1 MILYNDVD
9 GFMNLENSARRW
21 RQGIFSLGMAATLSS
36 AIAAEFRFAEATID
50 DLQRQMVSGTLTAR
64 ELTAAYL
71 KRIADVDADGP
82 RLNAVIELNPEALA
96 LAERMDVE
104 RKSGRVRGPL
114 HGIPVL
120 IKDNI
125 DTADQ
130 MSTTAGSLALV
141 GARPPRD
148 AFIVARLREAGAV
161 LLGKTNLSEWANYR
175 STQSISGWS
184 GRGGQTRNPY
194 VLARN
199 PSGSSS
205 GSAAAVSANF
215 CVVAI
220 GTETSGSIMSPASAC
235 GVVGVKPTVGWVSRD
250 GIVPLSATQ
259 DTAGPITRTVRDAAL
274 VLAAIAGTDMRDAA
288 TRSIPAGMSMDPGA
302 VVGGDALKGARLGVV
317 RGPFGLHPR
326 MDAVVDDVIAKLRA
340 AGAIVVDR
348 VAVETLGRYG
358 AAQREVF
365 LYEFKAGLNRYLAEP
380 GRTAPV
386 KTLAEIIAFNAA
398 NQQTELPLFGQ
409 ELLVM
414 AEAKGPLSEKGY
426 EDARATLFRLARTEG
441 LDATMDAHGLDALVM
456 LTRGPAHLTDAV
468 NGDYST
474 GGSASLA
481 AAALCPAVTV
491 PATMVSGL
499 PVGVSFVGRAWSD
512 RQMLALAADFEL
524 KTRARVPPLFRP
536 YD

>member
-1 MILYNDVD
+1 MSLDHLGKNW
-9 GFMNLENSARRW
+9 RR
-21 RQGIFSLGMAATLSS
+21 GMASLGVAAALSS
-36 AIAAEFRFAEATID
+36 SLAADFRFAEATID
-50 DLQRQMVSGTLTAR
+50 DLQRQMANGSLTAR
-64 ELTAAYL
+64 ELTSAYL
-71 KRIADVDADGP
+71 ERIASVDAAGS
-82 RLNAVIELNPEALA
+82 RLNAVIEVNPDALA
-96 LAERMDVE
+96 IAEKLDAE

-130 MSTTAGSLALV
+130 MNTTAGSLALV

-205 GSAAAVSANF
+205 GSAAAVSANL

-220 GTETSGSIMSPASAC
+220 GTETSGSIVSPASAC
-235 GVVGVKPTVGWVSRD
+235 GVVGVKPTVGLVSRD
-250 GIVPLSATQ
+250 GIIPLSATQ
-259 DTAGPITRTVRDAAL
+259 DTAGPIARTVRDAAI
-274 VLAAIAGTDMRDAA
+274 VLAAISGEDARDDA
-288 TRSIPAGMSMDPGA
+288 TRTIPAEAAGALGMPGR
-302 VVGGDALKGARLGVV
+302 GGALQGARIGVV
-317 RGPFGLHPR
+317 RGPFGFHPR
-326 MDAVVDDVIAKLRA
+326 LDAVVNDVIASLRA
-340 AGAIVVDR
+340 AGAVVVDR
-348 VAVETLGRYG
+348 VSVETLGRYG

-380 GRTAPV
+380 GRTTPV
-386 KTLAEIIAFNAA
+386 KSLAEIIAFNDA
-398 NQQTELPLFGQ
+398 QREQELPLFGQ
-409 ELLVM
+409 ELLI
-414 AEAKGPLSEKGY
+414 ASEAKGPLTEPAY
-426 EDARATLFRLARTEG
+426 LDARATLFRLARTEG
-441 LDATMDAHGLDALVM
+441 LDATMDSNRLDALVM
-456 LTRGPAHLTDAV
+456 LSRGTAHLTDVV

-491 PATMVSGL
+491 PAAMVSGL

-512 RQMLALAADFEL
+512 AQMLALAADFES
-524 KTRARVPPLFRP
+524 KTRARVAPTFRP
-536 YD
+536 HD

>member
-1 MILYNDVD
+1 
-9 GFMNLENSARRW
+9 MNLENSAKRW
-21 RQGIFSLGMAATLSS
+21 RQGMVSLGVAATLSS
-36 AIAAEFRFAEATID
+36 AVAADFRFAEATID
-50 DLQRQMVSGTLTAR
+50 DLQRQMAAGSLTAR

-71 KRIADVDADGP
+71 ERIAEVDAAGP
-82 RLNAVIELNPEALA
+82 RLNAVIEINPEALA
-96 LAERMDVE
+96 IAERLDAE
-104 RKSGRVRGPL
+104 RKAGRVRGPL

-148 AFIVARLREAGAV
+148 AFIVTRLREAGAV

-205 GSAAAVSANF
+205 GSAAAVSANL

-235 GVVGVKPTVGWVSRD
+235 GVVGVKPTVGLVSRD

-274 VLAAIAGTDMRDAA
+274 MLAAIAGADARDVA
-288 TRSIPAGMSMDPGA
+288 TRAIPASMSVGA
-302 VVGGDALKGARLGVV
+302 ETAVRGGALKGARIGVV
-317 RGPFGLHPR
+317 RGPFGFHPR
-326 MDAVVDDVIAKLRA
+326 MDEVMNNVIAALRA

-348 VAVETLGRYG
+348 VTVETLGRYG

-380 GRTAPV
+380 GRTSPV

-398 NQQTELPLFGQ
+398 NSPAELPLFGQ
-409 ELLVM
+409 ELLIA
-414 AEAKGPLSEKGY
+414 AEAKGPLSEEAY
-426 EDARATLFRLARTEG
+426 EEARATLFRLARTEG
-441 LDATMDAHGLDALVM
+441 LDATMDAHRLDALVM
-456 LTRGPAHLTDAV
+456 LTRGPAHLTDVV

-491 PATMVSGL
+491 PAAMVSGL

-512 RQMLALAADFEL
+512 AQMLALAADFEL
-524 KTRARVPPLFRP
+524 KTNARVAPQFRP
-536 YD
+536 TD